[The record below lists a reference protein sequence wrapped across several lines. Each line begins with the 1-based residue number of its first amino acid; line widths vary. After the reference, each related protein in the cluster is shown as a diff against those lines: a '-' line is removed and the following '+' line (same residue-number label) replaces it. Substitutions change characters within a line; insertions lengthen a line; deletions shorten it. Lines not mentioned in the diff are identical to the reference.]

1 MRDISMISERPRI
14 VKDQQQIDRELGH
27 STYIYMTKLC
37 DMVDDF
43 SEKWSDRAQNPKR
56 FLEVAQELKKL
67 KKEITEFVARLNNPK
82 YPPEERL
89 ERWMFEFY
97 IKSNASKVIQEQLGL
112 PLSGKKDFKEELEQF
127 VSMKQSKI
135 IEMRDE
141 TSAKKY
147 AKNVEQR
154 KELDDMVKRWGYKDG
169 LDTKLPKSSVEEA
182 EQKALFH
189 RIDMDTA
196 IGLKN
201 LMMNY
206 AIILDALA
214 GGADKSVEDQIK
226 DLKFIV
232 RKEGERQGG
241 IPFRE

>member
-1 MRDISMISERPRI
+1 MSNIIMISERPRP
-14 VKDQQQIDRELGH
+14 VKDKEQIDRELGH

-43 SEKWSDRAQNPKR
+43 SEKWSDVAQNPKR

-67 KKEITEFVARLNNPK
+67 KKEIAEFVAKSNNPK

-89 ERWMFEFY
+89 EKWMYEFY
-97 IKSNASKVIQEQLGL
+97 IKTNASKVIQEQLGL
-112 PLSGKKDFKEELEQF
+112 PLSGKKIFKEELEQF
-127 VSMKQSKI
+127 VLMEPSKI

-141 TSAKKY
+141 MTAKKF
-147 AKNVEQR
+147 AKNPEHL
-154 KELDDMVKRWGYKDG
+154 KKLDDIVKRWGYKDG
-169 LDTKLPKSSVEEA
+169 LDTKLPKSSVQEA
-182 EQKALFH
+182 KDEALFH
-189 RIDMDTA
+189 KIDTDTA

-214 GGADKSVEDQIK
+214 GGADKPVEEQIK

-232 RKEGERQGG
+232 RKKGERQGG
-241 IPFRE
+241 IPARE